1 MLLTITIPTFNRLSK
16 LKKQIASITYQ
27 IKKLKLQK
35 KVQILVGEN
44 TNLSNQI
51 ISNNYLSRFKKINL
65 KIIRNNQNIGYAK
78 NLNNLILNSQ
88 GRFTW
93 LLSDDDILQPN
104 ALISI
109 VSAIKKNNNVDYY
122 TFRSFTGGSKKKNTK
137 QDLYFFD
144 LPKTNKDNYVFMDG
158 KEFLKKYWISVIF
171 ISINVFNTQKMKT
184 HLKKNKYLENI
195 NDVYHNS
202 YLCIPFIKNIRVCII
217 LDSLLT
223 DSYANKYYDLEN
235 KYEVNVVS
243 WIKLVEDLY
252 RFKLPITTIIEM
264 RFRSLGKLKYIFK
277 YLILYLFKFQN
288 YNEILFLLKKK
299 KSFFIIESFLIILF
313 SMYIKISKYINI
325 NKVIVNLFSSTF
337 EKEIQ
342 IIINNKLRNENLK
355 KKGIN
360 LTYNKS

>member
-88 GRFTW
+88 GRFIW

-144 LPKTNKDNYVFMDG
+144 LPKTNKDNYVLMDG

-184 HLKKNKYLENI
+184 HLKFVEYYTSNKTKLIHVENNTEEI
-195 NDVYHNS
+195 GKISYYNHWLQYVFEPYQDNFIFSKSCLIEITNKISELNS
-202 YLCIPFIKNIRVCII
+202 
-217 LDSLLT
+217 SL
-223 DSYANKYYDLEN
+223 
-235 KYEVNVVS
+235 
-243 WIKLVEDLY
+243 
-252 RFKLPITTIIEM
+252 R
-264 RFRSLGKLKYIFK
+264 
-277 YLILYLFKFQN
+277 
-288 YNEILFLLKKK
+288 KKK
-299 KSFFIIESFLIILF
+299 
-313 SMYIKISKYINI
+313 N
-325 NKVIVNLFSSTF
+325 
-337 EKEIQ
+337 
-342 IIINNKLRNENLK
+342 
-355 KKGIN
+355 G
-360 LTYNKS
+360 